1 MKSVVILITI
11 TILLSKA
18 SASIPD
24 QCGLRGLC
32 SRVDPFHFPSWY
44 CVYRNYFLITFLNR
58 KDGFKLY
65 LQSLLTHVLLFVKE
79 LLNVYGIPIVKIIK

>member
-1 MKSVVILITI
+1 MKSVVKLITI
-11 TILLSKA
+11 TILLFKT
-18 SASIPD
+18 SASSPD

-58 KDGFKLY
+58 KGGFKQY
-65 LQSLLTHVLLFVKE
+65 LQLPLNHVLLFVKE
-79 LLNVYGIPIVKIIK
+79 LQIVNGIPIAKIIK